1 MARQICGLRKRVAQS
16 LCEELPNIGIIEEHI
31 NDDLV
36 DIILDDSVIL
46 KVYYDNA
53 VLDQGQIK
61 SFLGYDEFESIQIR

>member
-1 MARQICGLRKRVAQS
+1 MTRQICGISKNVARN

-36 DIILDDSVIL
+36 DIILDESVIL

-53 VLDQGQIK
+53 VIDQGSIK